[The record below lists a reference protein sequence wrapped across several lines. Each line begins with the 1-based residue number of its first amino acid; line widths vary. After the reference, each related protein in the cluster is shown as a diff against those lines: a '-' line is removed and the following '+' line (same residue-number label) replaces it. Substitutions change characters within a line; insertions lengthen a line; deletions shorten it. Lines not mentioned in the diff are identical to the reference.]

1 MKSYQAHLQS
11 IKSFGET
18 IKPKRKPIY
27 RASAI
32 FPVFQN
38 MKLNT
43 RILFMGYWLV
53 KRQFTEIGLLITLR
67 GQYGRILY
75 RDNWQITTPE
85 AKEIHLKEILEKIGF
100 PEEEFLGSIEL
111 EVFSS
116 RDLVFPYP
124 AFVINYFNEY
134 GSGVVHTTGRIYND
148 FEDMKSNES
157 MLVKE
162 CGFDILSSEEYDPFF
177 TFVNGHLPLEEN
189 IIELEIIDETGNCFL
204 KKLNLGKLEALET
217 VLFKFKDHLPL
228 SKILNNKTGT
238 VKIKHQLKGFFPR
251 FIAGNFC
258 KHTEATSITHTYYDN
273 ANNSTKGAYWS
284 NDHTDILYD
293 SAVYVPL
300 LLHDDWYTT
309 LKLYPIYSPSNHTM
323 TVQFYDEN
331 GGFKGE
337 VKNFKS
343 IQSDKSEYISVDFGE
358 LIESNKLDKNSIK
371 GAYLVKNWTNK
382 DKIPTR
388 IKYGLN
394 IGRKGKIYDIPTNI
408 CFASGISN
416 VKILQKKGTF
426 KWLPLLNEG
435 DSLAII
441 ENSSYVKNYTQAANL
456 EVRFYKRDKEE
467 VISRQ
472 YSIPPHGQIQLTVD
486 SELGDFLEGH
496 AGWMTIKSDN
506 PFVKAWYFELN
517 DSGVI
522 GGDHS
527 F

>member
-1 MKSYQAHLQS
+1 
-11 IKSFGET
+11 
-18 IKPKRKPIY
+18 
-27 RASAI
+27 
-32 FPVFQN
+32 
-38 MKLNT
+38 
-43 RILFMGYWLV
+43 
-53 KRQFTEIGLLITLR
+53 
-67 GQYGRILY
+67 
-75 RDNWQITTPE
+75 
-85 AKEIHLKEILEKIGF
+85 
-100 PEEEFLGSIEL
+100 
-111 EVFSS
+111 
-116 RDLVFPYP
+116 
-124 AFVINYFNEY
+124 
-134 GSGVVHTTGRIYND
+134 
-148 FEDMKSNES
+148 
-157 MLVKE
+157 
-162 CGFDILSSEEYDPFF
+162 
-177 TFVNGHLPLEEN
+177 
-189 IIELEIIDETGNCFL
+189 
-204 KKLNLGKLEALET
+204 
-217 VLFKFKDHLPL
+217 
-228 SKILNNKTGT
+228 
-238 VKIKHQLKGFFPR
+238 
-251 FIAGNFC
+251 
-258 KHTEATSITHTYYDN
+258 
-273 ANNSTKGAYWS
+273 
-284 NDHTDILYD
+284 
-293 SAVYVPL
+293 
-300 LLHDDWYTT
+300 
-309 LKLYPIYSPSNHTM
+309 M